1 MLCDL
6 KIITLCLYLY
16 LTQYPNYY
24 RIIFFYNFSI
34 GTPSGIYGCLNA
46 LVRLFSTETIRKGGG
61 GHLSCHWVLWPH
73 TLQHSLWRCSYR
85 LVIQELPRV
94 TFRIDCIDVGT
105 CCNSRLEYKE
115 GFTVKI
121 TGNADWWRESLIPTL
136 YLTCLLIIKNV
147 ELINTLVT
155 TNTGCEYTNRWGSV

>member
-61 GHLSCHWVLWPH
+61 GI
-73 TLQHSLWRCSYR
+73 
-85 LVIQELPRV
+85 LVV
-94 TFRIDCIDVGT
+94 TGFCDLILYNMPCGGAAID
-105 CCNSRLEYKE
+105 
-115 GFTVKI
+115 
-121 TGNADWWRESLIPTL
+121 
-136 YLTCLLIIKNV
+136 
-147 ELINTLVT
+147 
-155 TNTGCEYTNRWGSV
+155 